1 LKEKRM
7 PGHIMAI
14 FCVTVWG
21 STFVVSKSLLT
32 HLLPIQL
39 MLIRFTLAYIAMWII
54 YPKWHFRLKEEWRF
68 LLMGLL
74 ANTLYAWAEITALTM
89 TLTSNVSILVSTTPI
104 MTALLIALLHREDR
118 LNRIQTIGFMI
129 AFVGIV
135 FVVFNGAVTLKLNP
149 VGDLLALLASLI
161 WAMYSMLLRRWS
173 DEYNSALITR
183 KLMFYGA
190 VTTLPIFLMSK
201 EPLRLSSVLTWEAGF
216 KLVYLAFVGSALC
229 FLLWNMAIRTI
240 GVLKTSLYIY
250 SIPLVTLIISVIF
263 LDEKITL
270 MGAVGM
276 FLVVAGMLLGA
287 RQMKSSN
294 EAR

>member
-1 LKEKRM
+1 
-7 PGHIMAI
+7 
-14 FCVTVWG
+14 
-21 STFVVSKSLLT
+21 
-32 HLLPIQL
+32 
-39 MLIRFTLAYIAMWII
+39 
-54 YPKWHFRLKEEWRF
+54 
-68 LLMGLL
+68 
-74 ANTLYAWAEITALTM
+74 
-89 TLTSNVSILVSTTPI
+89 